1 MRLLARALSDSELI
15 EICRS
20 TDRPEKERLILRKRH
35 LYPTHEEFKRKG
47 TINARRQLQQLYG
60 NSNFELDSSTI
71 SDNTFVESGRS
82 NGGGLPDKQ
91 RTLDIITGS
100 SHNNRPPGHAP
111 VRRFFGERPPSEV
124 ISSNLPSFFPN
135 HKREVLETAGIN
147 AKRLSMTRSA
157 SISRRESR
165 YAFRNSVL
173 PELVSSLGIDLGKFL
188 EEEDDDDDD
197 AAEEDETSIAVADL
211 DDTAS
216 KHSATEDSVKSGT
229 STTPDTTETTQQHE
243 PAQPSRRSSSLPQ
256 TSSISEEPTE
266 KENDQNEKAT
276 TEPKSAP
283 STGNIY
289 NNSNIV
295 DRKQSLTCHVHQD
308 KTPVAWMKG
317 SLIGRG
323 TFGDV
328 YLGMNPINGELM
340 AVKQVELPVENS
352 ATEDRKRSMVSP
364 FLRSICQSR

>member
-1 MRLLARALSDSELI
+1 MNYVLNWQLFLARALSDTELV

-47 TINARRQLQQLYG
+47 NQNARRQRQQLYG
-60 NSNFELDSSTI
+60 NSNFDLEGSTI
-71 SDNTFVESGRS
+71 SNSTFVDCGR
-82 NGGGLPDKQ
+82 NGGLPDRQ

-100 SHNNRPPGHAP
+100 SSSISANNRPSGHAP

-157 SISRRESR
+157 SITRRESR

-188 EEEDDDDDD
+188 EEEDDDDDNN
-197 AAEEDETSIAVADL
+197 AEGDESQTAVADL

-216 KHSATEDSVKSGT
+216 KYSTAEGSIKSG
-229 STTPDTTETTQQHE
+229 SCGSPDTAEMPPQQ
-243 PAQPSRRSSSLPQ
+243 QLSRRSSSLPQ
-256 TSSISEEPTE
+256 VNNITEESADKVSLQSEKPAAES
-266 KENDQNEKAT
+266 K
-276 TEPKSAP
+276 AP
-283 STGNIY
+283 SSPTGN
-289 NNSNIV
+289 V
-295 DRKQSLTCHVHQD
+295 
-308 KTPVAWMKG
+308 G
-317 SLIGRG
+317 
-323 TFGDV
+323 
-328 YLGMNPINGELM
+328 
-340 AVKQVELPVENS
+340 
-352 ATEDRKRSMVSP
+352 
-364 FLRSICQSR
+364 